1 MAFNPE
7 DFRASTAYISPST
20 AYGSGFVAQT
30 STTTGIDD
38 LEDANLPMFRVE
50 HVQLQFPIA
59 SDFVAAQV
67 ANNVIVL
74 ALASGRLLRIDLY
87 NPADIDDIDLPKKA
101 SEVGSIRKLFLDPTA
116 NHLLIS
122 TTQGENFYLH
132 QSSHKVKQIPKLKGI
147 YIESVAWNPA
157 LPSASTR
164 EILIGSQSGAVYEI
178 FIEPTEEAYRRDE
191 KYMKQVYRMP
201 DTQPISGLF
210 VELVPGSSDM
220 RRVILTTP
228 TKMLHFIGRIARHG
242 SSDSTSIFSRYF
254 EAETPT
260 FQEHHGSV
268 YSMLSISPESE
279 DDIDPERIYAWSHGA
294 GLSFGRLFSA
304 PITSELG
311 DLVFRESKRL
321 PLTALPHGG
330 KDITSVALTHYH
342 ILVMCKGVLYAINR
356 FDESIVFQDVIGGDD
371 SKILGIRAD
380 PKCNTFWIFTN
391 DTIFE
396 VVLKDENRDVWK
408 IMLKQNLFD
417 AAMRFASNPRQKD
430 QVSIA
435 SGDYLVSQ
443 KKYLEAAS
451 IWGKST
457 KPFEEVC
464 LVFLESGEHT
474 ALRKYLVTKLS
485 SLPKTSIM
493 QRIMVATWLVEVF
506 MSALNMLDDRLSAK
520 TETNGELVNNTA
532 SQLDAVRDEYYDFVN
547 KYKNELDKK
556 TTYDVISSHGRE
568 VELLYF
574 ASAIKDWNYVLNY
587 WVQRE
592 NWQEA
597 LTVLKKQADPDIFY
611 KYASVLIS
619 NAPAETVDILT
630 RQSEL
635 NPIKLI
641 PALLTYSEK
650 SDSVSLANN
659 QAIRYLLY
667 AIDRLGNTETAIH
680 NTLLSLLAVS
690 KSKDEA
696 QLLSFLR
703 QHETNPHYSVDFALR
718 VCIKHER
725 VQSAVHIYTLMEK
738 YQEAVNLAL
747 RHGDTE
753 LASII
758 ANRTEDDPVLTKQL
772 WLSIAKTVIKQS
784 NGAIKP
790 ALEVLNECKL
800 LKIEDLIPFF
810 PDFVVI
816 DDFKEQICNALED
829 YSFKID
835 RLKKEMDDSART
847 AENIRHDVESL
858 DRRYAIIEP
867 GERCYVCQYPL
878 LSRQFF
884 VFPCQHAFHTDCL
897 AGALVKGGGAGVSRR
912 ITELQNEIG
921 NVGAG
926 SGREKLVEEFDG
938 VVAAACILCSD
949 FAIKQISEPFVT
961 ETDDKSEWAV

>member
-7 DFRASTAYISPST
+7 DFRASAAFSPT

-30 STTTGIDD
+30 SATAGI
-38 LEDANLPMFRVE
+38 EDIEDQNLPIFRVE

-87 NPADIDDIDLPKKA
+87 NPADIDDIDLPKKS

-132 QSSHKVKQIPKLKGI
+132 QSSQKVKQLAKLKGI

-164 EILIGSQSGAVYEI
+164 EILVGTQSGAVYEI
-178 FIEPTEEAYRRDE
+178 YIEPTEESYKRDE
-191 KYMKQVYRMP
+191 KYIKQVYRMP
-201 DTQPISGLF
+201 DAQPISGLF
-210 VELVPGSSDM
+210 VELIPGSSDM
-220 RRVILTTP
+220 RRVVLTTQ
-228 TKMLHFIGRIARHG
+228 TKMLHFIGRVVKHG
-242 SSDSTSIFSRYF
+242 PSDLTPIFSRYF

-260 FQEHHGSV
+260 FQEFNGSV
-268 YSMLSISPESE
+268 YSMLSISPEPE
-279 DDIDPERIYAWSHGA
+279 DDLDPERIYAWSHGA

-311 DLVFRESKRL
+311 DLVFRESKIL
-321 PLTALPHGG
+321 PITALPHGG
-330 KDITSVALTHYH
+330 NDITSVALTHYH
-342 ILVMCKGVLYAINR
+342 LLVMCKGVLYAINR
-356 FDESIVFQDVIGGDD
+356 FDESIVFQDVIATEDA
-371 SKILGIRAD
+371 KVLGIRAD
-380 PKCNTFWIFTN
+380 PKCNTFWVFTA

-396 VVLKDENRDVWK
+396 IVLKDENRDVWK

-430 QVSIA
+430 QVSMA
-435 SGDYLVSQ
+435 SGDYLVTQ
-443 KKYLEAAS
+443 KKYTEAAS

-464 LVFLESGEHT
+464 LTFLEAGEHN
-474 ALRKYLVTKLS
+474 ALRKYLLTKLN

-493 QRIMVATWLVEVF
+493 QRMMVATWLVEVF
-506 MSALNMLDDRLSAK
+506 MAALNTLDDKLSAK
-520 TETNGELVNNTA
+520 TETSGELANNTA
-532 SQLDAVRDEYYDFVN
+532 NQLDAVRDEYYNFIS

-568 VELLYF
+568 TELLYF
-574 ASAIKDWNYVLNY
+574 ASAVKDWNYVLNY

-592 NWQEA
+592 NWKEA
-597 LTVLKKQADPDIFY
+597 LEVLKKQSHPDIFY

-619 NAPAETVDILT
+619 NAPMETVDILT
-630 RQSEL
+630 RQSNL
-635 NPIKLI
+635 DTVKLI

-650 SDSVSLANN
+650 ADNVPISDN

-667 AIDRLGNTETAIH
+667 AIDRLGNTQTAIH

-690 KSKDEA
+690 KSKDES
-696 QLLSFLR
+696 QLLAFLR
-703 QHETNPHYSVDFALR
+703 AHEANPHYSVDFALR
-718 VCIKHER
+718 ICIKHER

-772 WLSIAKTVIKQS
+772 WLSIAKTVIKQ
-784 NGAIKP
+784 NGGAIKP

-816 DDFKEQICNALED
+816 DDFKEQICAALED

-847 AENIRHDVESL
+847 AENIRHDIELL

-867 GERCYVCQYPL
+867 GERCFVCQYPL

-897 AGALVKGGGAGVSRR
+897 AGVLVKSGGPRMNRR
-912 ITELQNEIG
+912 ITDLQTEIA
-921 NVGAG
+921 NVAAG
-926 SGREKLVEEFDG
+926 TGRDKMVEEFDG
-938 VVAAACILCSD
+938 IVAAACILCSD

-961 ETDDKSEWAV
+961 KADDKTEWAV

>member
-1 MAFNPE
+1 MAFNPD
-7 DFRASTAYISPST
+7 DFRAST

-30 STTTGIDD
+30 STTTGLED
-38 LEDANLPMFRVE
+38 LEDPNLPIFRVE

-87 NPADIDDIDLPKKA
+87 NAADIDDIDLPKKVN
-101 SEVGSIRKLFLDPTA
+101 EVGSIRKLFLDPTA
-116 NHLLIS
+116 SHLLIS

-132 QSSHKVKQIPKLKGI
+132 QSSHKVKHLAKLKGI
-147 YIESVAWNPA
+147 FIESVAWNPA

-164 EILIGSQSGAVYEI
+164 EILIGSQNGAVYEI
-178 FIEPTEEAYRRDE
+178 FIEPTDETFRRDE
-191 KYMKQVYRMP
+191 RYMKQVYRMP
-201 DTQPISGLF
+201 DGQPISGLF

-228 TKMLHFIGRIARHG
+228 TKMLHFIGRVARHG
-242 SSDSTSIFSRYF
+242 SSDATSIFSRYF
-254 EAETPT
+254 EVEAPT
-260 FQEHHGSV
+260 FQEHPGST
-268 YSMLSISPESE
+268 YSTLSISPESE
-279 DDIDPERIYAWSHGA
+279 DDIDPERIYAWSHGV
-294 GLSFGRLFSA
+294 GVSYGRLYSA

-311 DLVFRESKRL
+311 DLVFRESKIL
-321 PLTALPHGG
+321 PITALPHGG
-330 KDITSVALTHYH
+330 RDITSIALTQYH
-342 ILVMCKGVLYAINR
+342 ILAMCKGVLYAVNR
-356 FDESIVFQDVIGGDD
+356 FDESIVFQDVIGNDD

-380 PKCNTFWIFTN
+380 QKLNTFWVFTT

-430 QVSIA
+430 QVSQA

-443 KKYLEAAS
+443 KKYFEAAS
-451 IWGKST
+451 VYGKST

-464 LVFLESGEHT
+464 LIFLESGEHA
-474 ALRKYLVTKLS
+474 ALRKYLLAKLN

-506 MSALNMLDDRLSAK
+506 MSALNTLDDKLSAK
-520 TETNGELVNNTA
+520 TEANGEQVNNTA
-532 SQLDAVRDEYYDFVN
+532 SQLDSVRDEYYEFIS
-547 KYKNELDKK
+547 KFKNELDKK
-556 TTYDVISSHGRE
+556 TIYDVISSHGRE

-574 ASAIKDWNYVLNY
+574 ASAVQDWSYVLNY

-592 NWQEA
+592 NWNEA
-597 LTVLKKQADPDIFY
+597 LTVLKKQVDPDMFY

-630 RQSEL
+630 RQSNLE
-635 NPIKLI
+635 PKKLI

-650 SDSVSLANN
+650 FDNVPHTDN
-659 QAIRYLLY
+659 QAVRYLLY

-680 NTLLSLLAVS
+680 NALLSLLAVS
-690 KSKDEA
+690 KSKDES

-703 QHETNPHYSVDFALR
+703 QHEANPRYSVDFALR
-718 VCIKHER
+718 ICIKHER

-758 ANRTEDDPVLTKQL
+758 ANRTEDDPALTKQL

-829 YSFKID
+829 YSYKID

-847 AENIRHDVESL
+847 AENIRHDIELL

-897 AGALVKGGGAGVSRR
+897 ASWLVKKTGTGLGRR
-912 ITELQNEIG
+912 ITDLQTEIA

-926 SGREKLVEEFDG
+926 SGREKLIEEFDG
-938 VVAAACILCSD
+938 IVAAACILCSD
-949 FAIKQISEPFVT
+949 VAIKQISEPFVT
-961 ETDDKSEWAV
+961 QSDDKSEWAV